1 MIKEL
6 VEGSIIHWG
15 KSMNDKMAIDKMAIK
30 AILAGLQTLFLTP
43 MSVTT
48 LTRSLPQRISDA
60 AFRFLNPDIIR
71 VSTVKVGP
79 YSHLISPD
87 PLTAGSDFASLLQRM
102 GDIAPLASE
111 EKAYLPWMVE
121 LRKMVWGLGAWKME
135 IESPLGSKGPIPHGI
150 CDLLVYG
157 GPQHRG
163 VIEVKVVTRGSVNI
177 PRGRDLSQVGAYA
190 RLVAGNG
197 SFDRVFAAVAYVELE
212 TPAVRLFGV
221 SNARELV
228 TTTLELF
235 KAA

>member
-1 MIKEL
+1 M
-6 VEGSIIHWG
+6 SIFDQAVFPISS
-15 KSMNDKMAIDKMAIK
+15 KPIQIMN
-30 AILAGLQTLFLTP
+30 
-43 MSVTT
+43 VTT
-48 LTRSLPQRISDA
+48 LTRSIPKHTSNA
-60 AFRFLNPDIIR
+60 AFSSLSPDIIR
-71 VSTVKVGP
+71 VSSVKAGP
-79 YSHLISPD
+79 HSHLISPD
-87 PLTAGSDFASLLQRM
+87 PLTAGNAFASLLQRM
-102 GDIAPLASE
+102 GDSGPLADE

-121 LRKMVWGLGAWKME
+121 LRKIVWGLGAWKME
-135 IESPLGSKGPIPHGI
+135 IEAPLHSKGPTPRGI

-163 VIEVKVVTRGSVNI
+163 VIEVKVVTRGSVKT

-190 RLVAGNG
+190 RLVAGKG

-221 SNARELV
+221 SSARELV